1 MTAVIAVG
9 WGLLGVAA
17 GLGVNRLSRWLAV
30 TESRGLSQEDKIVY
44 QPTGWQQ
51 WLEPA
56 LAGIFFFLFAWR
68 LGSWPDLRVGSQDW
82 WRLLLIDSIYVL
94 ILVQVFAFDLNTRL
108 ILDLVILPG
117 CAVALLLAFITPWS
131 PALSWPG
138 PDWRTAVLAGVGTAA
153 VFALLVLVAT
163 LIYGPEGMG
172 IGDIKLALFIG
183 LATGLTDFR
192 VVRAILLGVFLG
204 GFVAILLV
212 VTRIRKMRQAIPYGP
227 FLVLGTLVTLL
238 LQRP

>member
-1 MTAVIAVG
+1 
-9 WGLLGVAA
+9 VAG

-30 TESRGLSQEDKIVY
+30 VESRGLSAEEQIVY

-68 LGSWPDLRVGSQDW
+68 LGFGL
-82 WRLLLIDSIYVL
+82 LLLINSVYVL
-94 ILVQVFAFDLNTRL
+94 ILVQVFAFDLKTRL

-117 CAVALLLAFITPWS
+117 CLVALLLAFITPWS

-138 PDWRTAVLAGVGTAA
+138 PDWRTAAVAGIAVGA
-153 VFALLVLVAT
+153 VFGVLVLGAT

-212 VTRIRKMRQAIPYGP
+212 VTRIRNMRQAIPYGP
-227 FLVLGTLVTLL
+227 FLVMGTLVTLL

>member
-1 MTAVIAVG
+1 VTAVIALG
-9 WGLLGVAA
+9 WGLLGVAG

-30 TESRGLSQEDKIVY
+30 VESRGLSAEEQIVY
-44 QPTGWQQ
+44 RPTGWQQ

-68 LGSWPDLRVGSQDW
+68 LGFG
-82 WRLLLIDSIYVL
+82 LLLVIDSVYVL
-94 ILVQVFAFDLNTRL
+94 ILVQVFAFDLKTRL

-117 CAVALLLAFITPWS
+117 CLVALLLAFITPWS

-138 PDWRTAVLAGVGTAA
+138 PDWRTAAVAGIAAGA
-153 VFALLVLVAT
+153 VFGVLVLGAT

-183 LATGLTDFR
+183 LSTGLTDFR

-212 VTRIRKMRQAIPYGP
+212 VTRIRNMRQAIPYGP

-238 LQRP
+238 VQRP

>member
-17 GLGVNRLSRWLAV
+17 GLGVNRFSRWLAGI
-30 TESRGLSQEDKIVY
+30 ESRGLSPEERIVY

-68 LGSWPDLRVGSQDW
+68 LGFGL
-82 WRLLLIDSIYVL
+82 LLLIDSVYVL

-117 CAVALLLAFITPWS
+117 CAVALILSFITPWT

-138 PDWRTAVLAGVGTAA
+138 PDWRTAAVAGVATAA

-227 FLVLGTLVTLL
+227 FLVLGTLITLL
-238 LQRP
+238 VQRP

>member
-17 GLGVNRLSRWLAV
+17 GLGVNRFSRWLAGI
-30 TESRGLSQEDKIVY
+30 ESRGLSPEERIV
-44 QPTGWQQ
+44 
-51 WLEPA
+51 
-56 LAGIFFFLFAWR
+56 
-68 LGSWPDLRVGSQDW
+68 
-82 WRLLLIDSIYVL
+82 
-94 ILVQVFAFDLNTRL
+94 TRL

-117 CAVALLLAFITPWS
+117 CAVALILSFITPWT
-131 PALSWPG
+131 PALSWPA
-138 PDWRTAVLAGVGTAA
+138 PDWRTAAVAGVATAA

-227 FLVLGTLVTLL
+227 FLVLGTLITLL
-238 LQRP
+238 VQRP

>member
-1 MTAVIAVG
+1 MTPAIAAG

-17 GLGVNRLSRWLAV
+17 GLGISRLSRWLAV
-30 TESRGLSQEDKIVY
+30 TESRGLSPEEKIVY
-44 QPTGWQQ
+44 QPGGWQQ

-68 LGSWPDLRVGSQDW
+68 LGFGL
-82 WRLLLIDSIYVL
+82 LLLIDSVYVL

-108 ILDLVILPG
+108 ILDLVILPAS
-117 CAVALLLAFITPWS
+117 AVALLLAFITPWS

-138 PDWRTAVLAGVGTAA
+138 PDWRTAVVAGVATAA

-204 GFVAILLV
+204 GLVAILLV

>member
-1 MTAVIAVG
+1 VTAVIALG
-9 WGLLGVAA
+9 WGLLGVAG

-30 TESRGLSQEDKIVY
+30 VESRGLSAEEQIVY

-68 LGSWPDLRVGSQDW
+68 LGFG
-82 WRLLLIDSIYVL
+82 RLLVIDSVYVL
-94 ILVQVFAFDLNTRL
+94 ILVQVFAFDLKTRL

-117 CAVALLLAFITPWS
+117 CLVALLLAFITPWS

-138 PDWRTAVLAGVGTAA
+138 PDWRTAAVAGIAAGA
-153 VFALLVLVAT
+153 VFGVLVLGAT

-183 LATGLTDFR
+183 LSTGLTDFR

-212 VTRIRKMRQAIPYGP
+212 VTRIRNMRQAIPYGP
-227 FLVLGTLVTLL
+227 FLVMGTLVTLL
-238 LQRP
+238 VQRP